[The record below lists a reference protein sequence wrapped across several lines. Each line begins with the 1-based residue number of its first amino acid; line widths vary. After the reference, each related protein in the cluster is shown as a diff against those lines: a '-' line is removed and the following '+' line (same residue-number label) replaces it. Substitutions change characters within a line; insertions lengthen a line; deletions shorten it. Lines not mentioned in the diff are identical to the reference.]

1 MVEARRTISRSQMY
15 FCVRGVK
22 YYGEPTLLWFR
33 WTVCIGDLSKIQEWK
48 GSTLMR
54 LQEETWHKRLWKWIW
69 TRWAP
74 GHSRDGSWFLIEKI
88 SQVEERTRYSWQR
101 DDAGQVLISGKQRLV
116 WQFRWK
122 ASFWPRRE
130 VRVVFFSHIVIEQW
144 AEYPLVFD
152 FMISHILWRLLMHS

>member
-74 GHSRDGSWFLIEKI
+74 GHTRDGSWFLIEKI

-101 DDAGQVLISGKQRLV
+101 DDAGQVLSSGKRRLV

-122 ASFWPRRE
+122 AVFGQDERWELFSFPTLSLNNE
-130 VRVVFFSHIVIEQW
+130 LS
-144 AEYPLVFD
+144 
-152 FMISHILWRLLMHS
+152 ILWYLILWYRTYCGGC

>member
-54 LQEETWHKRLWKWIW
+54 LQEKTWHKRLWKWIW

-74 GHSRDGSWFLIEKI
+74 GHSRDGSCFLIEKI
-88 SQVEERTRYSWQR
+88 TQVEERTRYSWQR

-116 WQFRWK
+116 WKFSWK
-122 ASFWPRRE
+122 AAFGQDERWELFSFPTLSLNNE
-130 VRVVFFSHIVIEQW
+130 LS
-144 AEYPLVFD
+144 
-152 FMISHILWRLLMHS
+152 ILWYLILWYRTCCGGC